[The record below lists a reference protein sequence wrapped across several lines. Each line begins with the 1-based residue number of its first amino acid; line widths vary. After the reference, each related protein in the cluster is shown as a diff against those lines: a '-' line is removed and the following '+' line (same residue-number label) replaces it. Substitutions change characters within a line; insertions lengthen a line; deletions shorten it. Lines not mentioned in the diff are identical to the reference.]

1 MEIFILSHSELPREL
16 SKIKITKQN
25 NHSRNLY
32 IHKFHAQQQPFPY
45 SYRSLPYHLQF
56 FLALPTH
63 KTKGLGSS
71 VRPHSPP
78 RPPSS
83 MFSQQLLSTHPS
95 LQPPLSP
102 FRGPTPSTPL
112 LRPFCVPHCR
122 PYHNHPITPLP
133 QFSTFC
139 CQLYD
144 PTTATSSPTPGLT
157 SHPFG

>member
-1 MEIFILSHSELPREL
+1 MLSS
-16 SKIKITKQN
+16 
-25 NHSRNLY
+25 NHSPIPIDL
-32 IHKFHAQQQPFPY
+32 FPTT
-45 SYRSLPYHLQF
+45 SSS
-56 FLALPTH
+56 FLRPPPIRPKAW
-63 KTKGLGSS
+63 GSS
-71 VRPHSPP
+71 IRSHSPP

-95 LQPPLSP
+95 LQPLLSP

-112 LRPFCVPHCR
+112 VRPFCVPHCR
-122 PYHNHPITPLP
+122 PYHNHPITPLT

-139 CQLYD
+139 CYQLYH